1 MIRAP
6 VGRYLHYWY
15 TYRTAVAVVI
25 AVALSGAIYWLYT
38 QQVACDN
45 HVGCIANIA
54 VHPEDRF
61 VPGAKPDPNVV
72 IVGIDDQS
80 LKDIGRY
87 PVPRDVYAKALEILE
102 KDGVS
107 VVAFDI
113 GFPDK
118 RDPVTDLVLAKA
130 LARSTVPVVLGYA
143 GDNVVPGDGRV
154 VQCFGGQSSSC
165 PGVDEIPLRM
175 FRCADASS
183 NPDAPC
189 TRAYP
194 NVILASTD
202 IKPDADGVLRRIPM
216 FVQPACAASGACT
229 DSIINTLG
237 FAAYRAWLIQ
247 GVSGPQLQES
257 NGDATLGTTW
267 KAPLQVDSTG
277 SALIDYFGPPRN
289 YQAGGQY
296 VSFGDLYT
304 GKVSPDKIKGNIVLI
319 GAYYLTSF
327 NDNVLA
333 TTSAGAGAGTG
344 APMAGV
350 EMHANVAQMFTP
362 NLGSNPKF
370 LAPEPPLVVFLVI
383 LALGL
388 LMALAVARVPVLWG
402 LAATGVALVAFT
414 VGMALLADNAGIVPD
429 LFHPWLVIAL
439 SYSGVT
445 AYRFLYE
452 DREKRK
458 VTRLFAQYL
467 KPEIVAQLARTRGGV
482 DDIMRG
488 GERRDVTLLFVDIR
502 GFTSM
507 SESMEAHDVTEL
519 VQMYLD
525 HLSGII
531 FTWDGTVDKYVG
543 DEIVAFWNAPRTQE
557 NHALLAVRCAYDL
570 VNRAPELEQRLLAK
584 GLPPIRW
591 GIGVNTGQA
600 VVGMMGSRSRLQ
612 YTALGDTVNTAARFC
627 AHAPAFHLL
636 IGQQTYDMCKDYIAV
651 DMVPGVQLKGKSA
664 ETFRIYQ
671 VTAIRETPTSPWVPF
686 PTEIATQSHH
696 TFTSQYTQ
704 QAVIAAGEL
713 ESRDLLVGEAAE
725 QALAG
730 QGSPPP
736 T

>member
-1 MIRAP
+1 M
-6 VGRYLHYWY
+6 GRYIRYWY

-25 AVALSGAIYWLYT
+25 AVVLSGAIYWLYT

-45 HVGCIANIA
+45 HIGICLANIS

-61 VPGAKPDPNVV
+61 VPGTNPDPNVV

-80 LKDIGRY
+80 LKDIGHY
-87 PVPRDVYAKALEILE
+87 PVPRDVYAKALQILE
-102 KDGVS
+102 EDGAS

-113 GFPDK
+113 GFPDQ
-118 RDPVTDLVLAKA
+118 RDPVTDGVFAKA
-130 LARSTVPVVLGYA
+130 LANSTVPVVLGYA
-143 GDNVVPGDGRV
+143 GDNVVPGDGKV
-154 VQCFGGQSSSC
+154 VQCFGGQPSAC
-165 PGVDEIPLRM
+165 RGGVDEIPIRI

-183 NPDAPC
+183 DPNAPC
-189 TRAYP
+189 QQPYP

-202 IKPDADGVLRRIPM
+202 VKPDADGVARRIPM
-216 FVQPACAASGACT
+216 FVQPACLASGGCS

-247 GVSGPQLQES
+247 GVTGPQLQES
-257 NGDATLGTTW
+257 DHEATFGTAW

-277 SALIDYFGPPRN
+277 SALINYFGPPRN
-289 YQAGGQY
+289 YQTGGQY
-296 VSFGDLYT
+296 VSFGDLYS
-304 GKVSPDKIKGNIVLI
+304 GKVPPDKIKGSIVFV

-327 NDNVLA
+327 NDSVLA

-362 NLGSNPKF
+362 NLGSYPKF
-370 LAPEPPLVVFLVI
+370 LAPEPPLVVFFVI

-388 LMALAVARVPVLWG
+388 LMALAVARLSVLLG
-402 LAATGVALVAFT
+402 LLATVVTLVAFT
-414 VGMALLADNAGIVPD
+414 FGMAILADNAGIVPD
-429 LFHPWLVIAL
+429 LFHPWLAIAL

-458 VTRLFAQYL
+458 VTRLFGHYL
-467 KPEIVAQLARTRGGV
+467 KPEIVAQLARTRGGA
-482 DDIMRG
+482 DDILRG
-488 GERRDVTLLFVDIR
+488 GERRDMTLLFVDIR

-507 SESMEAHDVTEL
+507 SESMEANDVTDV

-543 DEIVAFWNAPRTQE
+543 DEIVAFWNAPRLQE

-570 VNRAPELEQRLLAK
+570 VNRAPELQQHLLAK

-591 GIGVNTGQA
+591 GIGINTGPA
-600 VVGMMGSRSRLQ
+600 VVGNMGSRSRLQ

-627 AHAPAFHLL
+627 AHAPAFHVL
-636 IGQQTYDMCKDYIAV
+636 IGQQTYEMCKDYIAV
-651 DMVPGVQLKGKSA
+651 DLVPGVQLKGKSA

-671 VTAIRETPTSPWVPF
+671 VTAIRETPAAPWVQF
-686 PTEIATQSHH
+686 PTEMAAQAHH

-704 QAVIAAGEL
+704 QTVIAAGE
-713 ESRDLLVGEAAE
+713 SGSTDILVGEAAE

-730 QGSPPP
+730 QGPSPS
-736 T
+736 

>member
-1 MIRAP
+1 
-6 VGRYLHYWY
+6 VGRYIRYWY

-25 AVALSGAIYWLYT
+25 AVVLSGAIYWLYT

-45 HVGCIANIA
+45 HVGICLANIS

-61 VPGAKPDPNVV
+61 VPGTNPDPNVV

-80 LKDIGRY
+80 LKDIGHY
-87 PVPRDVYAKALEILE
+87 PVPRDVYAKALQILE
-102 KDGVS
+102 EDGAS

-113 GFPDK
+113 GFPDQ
-118 RDPVTDLVLAKA
+118 RDPVTDGVFAKA
-130 LARSTVPVVLGYA
+130 LANSTVPVVLGYA
-143 GDNVVPGDGRV
+143 GDNVVPGDGKV
-154 VQCFGGQSSSC
+154 VQCFGGQPSAC
-165 PGVDEIPLRM
+165 RGGVDEIPIRI

-183 NPDAPC
+183 DPNAPC
-189 TRAYP
+189 QQPYP

-202 IKPDADGVLRRIPM
+202 VKPDADGVARRIPM
-216 FVQPACAASGACT
+216 FVQPACLASGGCS

-247 GVSGPQLQES
+247 GVTGPQLQES
-257 NGDATLGTTW
+257 DHEATFGTAW
-267 KAPLQVDSTG
+267 KAPLHVDSTG
-277 SALIDYFGPPRN
+277 SALINYFGPPRN
-289 YQAGGQY
+289 YQTGGQY
-296 VSFGDLYT
+296 VSFGDLYS
-304 GKVSPDKIKGNIVLI
+304 GKVPPDKIKGSIVFV

-327 NDNVLA
+327 NDSVLA

-362 NLGSNPKF
+362 NLGSYPKF
-370 LAPEPPLVVFLVI
+370 LAPEPPLVVFFVI

-388 LMALAVARVPVLWG
+388 LMALAVARLSVLLG
-402 LAATGVALVAFT
+402 LLATVVALVAFT
-414 VGMALLADNAGIVPD
+414 FGMAILADNAGIVPD
-429 LFHPWLVIAL
+429 LFHPWLAIAL

-458 VTRLFAQYL
+458 VTRLFGHYL
-467 KPEIVAQLARTRGGV
+467 KPEIVAQLARTRGGA
-482 DDIMRG
+482 DDILRG
-488 GERRDVTLLFVDIR
+488 GERRDMTLLFVDIR

-507 SESMEAHDVTEL
+507 SESMEANDVTDV

-543 DEIVAFWNAPRTQE
+543 DEIVAFWNAPRLQE

-570 VNRAPELEQRLLAK
+570 VNRAPELQQHLLAK

-591 GIGVNTGQA
+591 GIGINTGPA
-600 VVGMMGSRSRLQ
+600 VVGNMGSRSRLQ

-627 AHAPAFHLL
+627 AHAPAFHVL
-636 IGQQTYDMCKDYIAV
+636 IGQQTYEMCKDYIAV
-651 DMVPGVQLKGKSA
+651 DLVPGVQLKGKSA

-671 VTAIRETPTSPWVPF
+671 VTAIRETPASPWVQF
-686 PTEIATQSHH
+686 PTEMAAQAHH

-704 QAVIAAGEL
+704 QTVIAAGE
-713 ESRDLLVGEAAE
+713 SGSTDILVGEAAE

-730 QGSPPP
+730 QGPSPS
-736 T
+736 